1 MLFLLMRVPITYIV
15 VPNIT
20 PISEKIII
28 WDCEELSKAEYWML
42 PASEWPAPDVHIHL
56 VNLQSVFVM
65 EALFTVRTLESF
77 VGIFSVSLLYVPV
90 HGLHRFTTDVAH

>member
-1 MLFLLMRVPITYIV
+1 MLLLLVRVPVTDIV
-15 VPNIT
+15 VPYIT
-20 PISEKIII
+20 PISEKKIQG
-28 WDCEELSKAEYWML
+28 LGTKAEYWML
-42 PASEWPAPDVHIHL
+42 PASEWSAPDVHIHL

-77 VGIFSVSLLYVPV
+77 VGIFSMSLLDVPV

>member
-1 MLFLLMRVPITYIV
+1 
-15 VPNIT
+15 
-20 PISEKIII
+20 
-28 WDCEELSKAEYWML
+28 ML

-77 VGIFSVSLLYVPV
+77 VGIFSVSLLDVPV